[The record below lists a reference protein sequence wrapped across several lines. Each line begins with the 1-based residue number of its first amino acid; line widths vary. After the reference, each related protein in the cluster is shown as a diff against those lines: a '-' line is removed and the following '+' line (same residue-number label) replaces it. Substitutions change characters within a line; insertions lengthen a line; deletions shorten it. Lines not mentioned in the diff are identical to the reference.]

1 MRNTRDTK
9 TLFELSEAGRRAHRL
24 PACDV
29 PERPARDLLPDAALA
44 DSPPALPELSEP
56 EVVRHFVNLSQLNM
70 SVDTH
75 FYPLGSCTMKYNPK
89 RNERIARMPGFGD
102 VHPYQPEAA
111 LQGILQV
118 LYELQEYLQE
128 ISGLPACSLQPAAGA
143 HGELTALWVASAY
156 FRDRGQKRTK
166 VLVPDSAHGTNP
178 ASATM
183 AGFDTVTVKTLASGT
198 LDMDDFDRR
207 LDEQVAV
214 FMITNPNTVGV
225 FEPRM
230 REIAAAVHERGG
242 LVYLDGANMNAILGI
257 TRPGDFGA
265 DMQHYNPHK
274 TFSGPH
280 GGGGPGAGPICVTE
294 ALAPYLPTPVVV
306 KVKSQEPGDK
316 SQKPEP
322 MHSPALDSKLLA
334 HDSYRLDYDRPKS
347 IGRVRAFFGNVG
359 VLVRAY
365 CYIRTHGPEGLRRVS
380 ENAVLN
386 ANYLLSRVKHY
397 LPVPQGDR
405 CMHEFVASAARLKSE
420 KGVSAMDIAKR
431 LLDFGFHAPTVYFPL
446 TVKESIM
453 IEPTETESKETLDAF
468 AETLFRITEEDPD
481 LLHEAPHTTSV
492 SRPDEVRAAR
502 QPILAWPND
511 APNASPSIRDESA
524 ISGGSCPPY

>member
-1 MRNTRDTK
+1 
-9 TLFELSEAGRRAHRL
+9 
-24 PACDV
+24 
-29 PERPARDLLPDAALA
+29 
-44 DSPPALPELSEP
+44 
-56 EVVRHFVNLSQLNM
+56 M

-89 RNERIARMPGFGD
+89 RNERVARMPGFSD
-102 VHPYQPEAA
+102 LHPYQPEDT
-111 LQGILQV
+111 LQGMLQL

-143 HGELTALWVASAY
+143 HGELTALWVAAAY
-156 FRDRGQKRTK
+156 FRDRGEKRTK

-183 AGFDTVTVKTLASGT
+183 AGFETVTVKTLATGT
-198 LDMDDFDRR
+198 LDMDDLCR
-207 LDEQVAV
+207 LLDDQIAV

-225 FEPRM
+225 FEPKM
-230 REIAAAVHERGG
+230 HDIAATVHAHGG

-257 TRPGDFGA
+257 ARPGDFGA

-294 ALAPYLPTPVVV
+294 TLAPYLPTPVVA
-306 KVKSQEPGDK
+306 KNGDRY
-316 SQKPEP
+316 S
-322 MHSPALDSKLLA
+322 
-334 HDSYRLDYDRPKS
+334 LDYNRPKY

-365 CYIRTHGPEGLRRVS
+365 CYIRTHGPDGLRRVS
-380 ENAVLN
+380 ETAVLN
-386 ANYLLSRVKHY
+386 ANYLLSRVKHF

-405 CMHEFVASAARLKSE
+405 CMHEFVATAAKLKNE
-420 KGVSAMDIAKR
+420 KGISAMDLAKR
-431 LLDFGFHAPTVYFPL
+431 LLDYGFHAPTVYFPL
-446 TVKESIM
+446 SVKESIM
-453 IEPTETESKETLDAF
+453 VEPTETESKETLDAF
-468 AETLFRITEEDPD
+468 AETLFRVLEEEPE
-481 LLHEAPHTTSV
+481 LLHDAPHTTLI

-502 QPILAWPND
+502 QPILTWP
-511 APNASPSIRDESA
+511 ES
-524 ISGGSCPPY
+524 

>member
-9 TLFELSEAGRRAHRL
+9 LLFELSEAGRRAHRL
-24 PACDV
+24 PKCDV
-29 PERPARDLLPDAALA
+29 PEQPVDKLLPAAALA
-44 DSPPALPELSEP
+44 AAPPALPEVSEP
-56 EVVRHFVNLSQLNM
+56 QVVRHFANLSQLNM

-89 RNERIARMPGFGD
+89 RNERVARMPGFAD
-102 VHPYQPEAA
+102 LHSYQPEST
-111 LQGILQV
+111 LQGMLQL
-118 LYELQEYLQE
+118 LYELQEYLKE
-128 ISGLPACSLQPAAGA
+128 ISGLEACSLQPAAGA
-143 HGELTALWVASAY
+143 HSELTALWVAAAY
-156 FRDRGQKRTK
+156 FRDRGEKRTK

-183 AGFDTVTVKTLASGT
+183 AGFETVTVKTLPSGT
-198 LDMDDFDRR
+198 LDMDDKI
-207 LDEQVAV
+207 AV

-225 FEPRM
+225 FEPKM
-230 REIAAAVHERGG
+230 HDIADLVHARGG

-257 TRPGDFGA
+257 ARPGDFGA

-280 GGGGPGAGPICVTE
+280 GGGGPGAGPICVRE
-294 ALAPYLPTPVVV
+294 MLAPYLPTPVVV
-306 KVKSQEPGDK
+306 KVKRQETRDK
-316 SQKPEP
+316 GKKSNSTSSLTLDPRP
-322 MHSPALDSKLLA
+322 STLDSY
-334 HDSYRLDYDRPKS
+334 SLDYARPKS

-365 CYIRTHGPEGLRRVS
+365 CYIRTHGPDGLKRVS

-386 ANYLLSRVKHY
+386 ANYLLSRVKHF

-405 CMHEFVASAARLKSE
+405 CMHEFVATATKLKAE
-420 KGVSAMDIAKR
+420 KGISAMDLAKR
-431 LLDFGFHAPTVYFPL
+431 LLDYGFHAPTVYFPL
-446 TVKESIM
+446 SVKESIM

-468 AETLFRITEEDPD
+468 AETLFNVIGEDPD
-481 LLHEAPHTTSV
+481 LLHNAPHTTAV

-502 QPILAWPND
+502 QPILTWP
-511 APNASPSIRDESA
+511 ES
-524 ISGGSCPPY
+524 